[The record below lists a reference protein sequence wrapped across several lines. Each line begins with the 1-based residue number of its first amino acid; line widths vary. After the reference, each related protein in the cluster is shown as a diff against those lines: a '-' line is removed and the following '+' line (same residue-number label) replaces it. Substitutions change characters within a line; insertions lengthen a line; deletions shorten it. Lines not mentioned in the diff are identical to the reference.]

1 MAEVLSQSQIDELL
15 RSVAGGS
22 SAEVEQEASLA
33 SDAAL
38 KARKYDFLTPKR
50 FTKDSLRIID
60 GIFNNYVRMIQT
72 TLSGVLRLNCEME
85 ILDIEEQKYN
95 EFNNALN
102 DNDVVTVASFR
113 VDEDNYHDQ
122 PILVQLST
130 SIVSVM
136 MDRMLGGVGATSD
149 DSFSGYTDIELMVY
163 ENIINHIIPL
173 LNDVWRNS
181 FDVNIAF
188 DRIEGNPRLMQ
199 DISIDD
205 TVVIVVLSVNIQ
217 EASGQMNVC
226 LPGDSLEVLFKSME
240 DKRRIAGGRNKQRE
254 TRRSSD
260 SADLIMT
267 SISTGTLELSV
278 RLCDAQVSLGDVF
291 HLRVGD
297 VIHLNKPS
305 NSEALLYVE
314 NVPWF
319 SGELGI
325 QRYNKALKIKRPV
338 SENL

>member
-1 MAEVLSQSQIDELL
+1 MAEVLSQSQIDDLL
-15 RSVAGGS
+15 RSVAGG
-22 SAEVEQEASLA
+22 AQPEVEQEASSA

-60 GIFNNYVRMIQT
+60 SIFSNYVRMIQT

-85 ILDIEEQKYN
+85 MLDIEEQKYN

-102 DNDVVTVASFR
+102 DNDVLTVASFSIG
-113 VDEDNYHDQ
+113 EDNYYDQ
-122 PILVQLST
+122 PILIQLST

-136 MDRMLGGVGATSD
+136 MDRMLGGIGSPSEDT
-149 DSFSGYTDIELMVY
+149 FSGYTDIELMVY

-173 LNDVWRNS
+173 MNDVWQNFFNVS
-181 FDVNIAF
+181 IAF

-205 TVVIVVLSVNIQ
+205 VIIIVVLNITIRDV
-217 EASGQMNVC
+217 SGQMNVC
-226 LPGDSLEVLFKSME
+226 IPGDSLEALFKTIE
-240 DKRRIAGGRNKQRE
+240 DRRRVSGGRSKQRE
-254 TRRSSD
+254 TRPHSD
-260 SADLIMT
+260 ASDLIMT
-267 SISTGTLELSV
+267 SISPGTLELSV
-278 RLCDAQVSLGDVF
+278 RLCDTQVSLGDVF

-297 VIHLNKPS
+297 VIHLNKPCD
-305 NSEALLYVE
+305 SEALLYVE
-314 NVPWF
+314 DVPWF

-325 QRYNKALKIKRPV
+325 QRQNKALKIKGPAG
-338 SENL
+338 ENQ